1 MIEIEIPGRGVMQ
14 LHHLV
19 SDVNGTLALDGQ
31 LLPGVVEALRALG
44 QQLEI
49 HLLTADT
56 YGRQAAIDQA
66 LGLTAVRIPHGK
78 ESEAKAAY
86 VDRLGA
92 HRVVALGQGANDAG
106 MLKAAALGICVL
118 SPEGTAGEAAQAA
131 GVLVPDIAAA
141 LALLQNPRRLVA
153 TLRR

>member
-56 YGRQAAIDQA
+56 YGRQASIDQA

-78 ESEAKAAY
+78 EF
-86 VDRLGA
+86 R
-92 HRVVALGQGANDAG
+92 GQGG
-106 MLKAAALGICVL
+106 
-118 SPEGTAGEAAQAA
+118 
-131 GVLVPDIAAA
+131 
-141 LALLQNPRRLVA
+141 
-153 TLRR
+153 LRR